1 MSISRQVLHASFTWA
16 SHAVKWSEVKC
27 NGVQFSISWR
37 QTTEKSF
44 TSILETD
51 EKLKSVLGT
60 DIPVALA
67 TEKETEVCNV
77 VIGNSVSLV
86 DITESD
92 QINKDAKFLD
102 EIKFFFD
109 GHEISA
115 QFTTARNQLENAC
128 RSARNSLKKRRRNTK
143 NEAWDLKLYPYKCI
157 SLEKTCE
164 P

>member
-1 MSISRQVLHASFTWA
+1 M
-16 SHAVKWSEVKC
+16 KC

-51 EKLKSVLGT
+51 EKLKSILGT
-60 DIPVALA
+60 DIPVELA
-67 TEKETEVCNV
+67 AEKETEVCNMV
-77 VIGNSVSLV
+77 TGNSVSLV

-102 EIKFFFD
+102 EIKKVFD

-115 QFTTARNQLENAC
+115 QFTTARNQLENAY
-128 RSARNSLKKRRRNTK
+128 RSARNSLKKRIRNTK
-143 NEAWDLKLYPYKCI
+143 NEA
-157 SLEKTCE
+157 
-164 P
+164 

>member
-1 MSISRQVLHASFTWA
+1 M
-16 SHAVKWSEVKC
+16 KC

-51 EKLKSVLGT
+51 EKLKSILGT
-60 DIPVALA
+60 DIPVELA
-67 TEKETEVCNV
+67 AEKETEVCNMV
-77 VIGNSVSLV
+77 TGNSVSLV

-102 EIKFFFD
+102 EIKKVFD

-115 QFTTARNQLENAC
+115 QFTIARNQLENAY
-128 RSARNSLKKRRRNTK
+128 RSARNSLKKRIRNTK
-143 NEAWDLKLYPYKCI
+143 NEA
-157 SLEKTCE
+157 
-164 P
+164 

>member
-1 MSISRQVLHASFTWA
+1 M
-16 SHAVKWSEVKC
+16 KC

-37 QTTEKSF
+37 QTTDKSF

-102 EIKFFFD
+102 EVKIFFD

-115 QFTTARNQLENAC
+115 QSTTARNQLENAC

-143 NEAWDLKLYPYKCI
+143 NEA
-157 SLEKTCE
+157 
-164 P
+164 

>member
-1 MSISRQVLHASFTWA
+1 M
-16 SHAVKWSEVKC
+16 KC

-51 EKLKSVLGT
+51 EKLKSILGT
-60 DIPVALA
+60 DIPVELA
-67 TEKETEVCNV
+67 AEKETEVCNMV
-77 VIGNSVSLV
+77 TGNSVSLV

-102 EIKFFFD
+102 EIKKVFD

-115 QFTTARNQLENAC
+115 QFTTARNQLENAY
-128 RSARNSLKKRRRNTK
+128 RSARNSLKN
-143 NEAWDLKLYPYKCI
+143 A
-157 SLEKTCE
+157 
-164 P
+164 

>member
-1 MSISRQVLHASFTWA
+1 M
-16 SHAVKWSEVKC
+16 KC

-51 EKLKSVLGT
+51 EKLKSILGT
-60 DIPVALA
+60 DIPVELA
-67 TEKETEVCNV
+67 AEKETEVCNMV
-77 VIGNSVSLV
+77 TGNSVSLV

-102 EIKFFFD
+102 EIKKVFD

-115 QFTTARNQLENAC
+115 QFTTARNQLENSY
-128 RSARNSLKKRRRNTK
+128 RSARNSLKKRIRNTK
-143 NEAWDLKLYPYKCI
+143 NEA
-157 SLEKTCE
+157 
-164 P
+164 